1 MPTPEQIQA
10 NRSNA
15 QLTTGPRT
23 EPGELERRQTLRQPL
38 AAAAGSPV
46 TDSPQ
51 TENPEIG
58 FVPQPG
64 VQASQLASFRK
75 PPTRSPRQ
83 CQPPPPRYTVNSD
96 FNSPHAHG

>member
-1 MPTPEQIQA
+1 MPTPKQIQA

-15 QLTTGPRT
+15 QLSTAPPT

-38 AAAAGSPV
+38 AAGAGSPV
-46 TDSPQ
+46 TDSPE

-58 FVPQPG
+58 FVSQPR
-64 VQASQLASFRK
+64 VQVPKLASFCI
-75 PPTRSPRQ
+75 PPHRHRR
-83 CQPPPPRYTVNSD
+83 CQSPPPRYTVISD

>member
-38 AAAAGSPV
+38 AAGAGSPV

-58 FVPQPG
+58 FVPQPRA
-64 VQASQLASFRK
+64 QAPKLASFRI
-75 PPTRSPRQ
+75 PPRRPSR
-83 CQPPPPRYTVNSD
+83 CQPPPPRYTGNSD
-96 FNSPHAHG
+96 SNSPHAHG